1 MTADTASPHTDVE
14 RVLAITA
21 HPDDIDFG
29 AAGTIATLTDG
40 GVEVTYCVCTD
51 GQAGGFDPDGGVLAV
66 QCMRQRGD
74 GGPSLRGILR
84 QPWHLVGLKGDLD
97 QCLLHPAPDGRVGVI

>member
-1 MTADTASPHTDVE
+1 MDAPSITDVD

-29 AAGTIATLTDG
+29 SAGTIATLTDA

-51 GQAGGFDPDGGVLAV
+51 GQAGGFDPDVPRERMPEIRRAE
-66 QCMRQRGD
+66 
-74 GGPSLRGILR
+74 
-84 QPWHLVGLKGDLD
+84 QPTL
-97 QCLLHPAPDGRVGVI
+97 